1 VNQYLGA
8 EQYTLAIQLVQT
20 LKGEYEHDRELQRIL
35 NQMLEVGEFQ
45 PVLQTANTIRNPN
58 QKVAFF
64 LKIADFYI
72 GTGQSDKAAEI
83 LAQAFA
89 IAQTIEG
96 PEEKFAGEAARID
109 PSIPFSDEF
118 DRGSLIEAIA
128 IRYAELRQHNLA
140 DQTAQALQSS
150 TYRDRLIQRLACYR

>member
-1 VNQYLGA
+1 
-8 EQYTLAIQLVQT
+8 
-20 LKGEYEHDRELQRIL
+20 
-35 NQMLEVGEFQ
+35 MLEVGEFQ

-72 GTGQSDKAAEI
+72 GTGQPDKAAEI

-89 IAQTIEG
+89 IAQTLEG
-96 PEEKFAGEAARID
+96 PEERFAGEAAQID
-109 PSIPFSDEF
+109 PSIPPSDEF

-128 IRYAELRQHNLA
+128 LRYAELRQHNLA
-140 DQTAQALQSS
+140 DQTAQALQSP
-150 TYRDRLIQRLACYR
+150 TYRERLSQRLACYR